1 MQNVLRVGSR
11 FAVAKDLASWRSVRP
26 GEARRPS
33 IFEGQTR
40 RRPSDSRRAPPP
52 IDTRNLRA
60 VTSAFADL
68 SEWDINSQAE
78 WATELPLTDRMHSG
92 GC

>member
-26 GEARRPS
+26 GEAKEPRGKRA
-33 IFEGQTR
+33 GD
-40 RRPSDSRRAPPP
+40 PSDSRRAPPP

-60 VTSAFADL
+60 VTSALPTF
-68 SEWDINSQAE
+68 SEEIGYLIRRRNMGHRNSRLR
-78 WATELPLTDRMHSG
+78 TECNSG